1 MTINTKA
8 EKIPTVA
15 IVGRPNVGKS
25 RLVNRLMGRE
35 RAIVHNEPGVTRDR
49 LYGEVNW
56 SGRTF
61 QVIDTGGIPTEA
73 PSSLSTSIRRQIEL
87 ALGEADLFCF
97 VVDRKEIHPLDKEI
111 ANWLRGFGK
120 PIVLAVNKVDVAS
133 HESGLSDFYPLGIE
147 PLVAISAEEG
157 RGIDTLLEAF
167 LERLP
172 TREKNIETSEISIA
186 ILGRPNVGKSS
197 LFNRLLQSER
207 SVVDE
212 KGGTTRDAVNSFVT
226 LGEARIQLVDTA
238 GIRRKS
244 RVEGKLEKVSVK
256 RALDQIDRNQIVWLT
271 IDASEGV
278 VDQEQQLAQLIYQKN
293 RPLLIVANKIDKI
306 PVKDRRPLL
315 ETLKSSFYFLP
326 GIPLCP
332 TSALT
337 GHGVTKLLPETHQ
350 LRTTFGKRI
359 PTSQLN
365 KFAQTALH
373 RIRPSF
379 KGKTPNLLY
388 LAQTSVAPPTFTLF
402 FSEGASLSEAYKR
415 FFRNEIQK
423 GFGFESVPIRL
434 FFRAGR
440 LRLN

>member
-1 MTINTKA
+1 MNTNT
-8 EKIPTVA
+8 ERIPTVA

-25 RLVNRLMGRE
+25 RLVNRLMGRD

-56 SGRTF
+56 RGRTF
-61 QVIDTGGIPTEA
+61 QVIDTGGIPTETL
-73 PSSLSTSIRRQIEL
+73 SSLSTSIRRQIEF
-87 ALGEADLFCF
+87 ALEEADLFCF
-97 VVDRKEIHPLDKEI
+97 VVDRKELHPLDKEI
-111 ANWLRGFGK
+111 GNWLRSFGK
-120 PIVLAVNKVDVAS
+120 PIILAVNKVDVAS
-133 HESGLSDFYPLGIE
+133 HESDLLNFYELGME
-147 PLVAISAEEG
+147 PLLAISAEEG
-157 RGIDTLLEAF
+157 RGIDSLLDAF

-172 TREKNIETSEISIA
+172 ATEKNIETLEMSIA

-226 LGEARIQLVDTA
+226 LKGERIQLVDTA

-244 RVEGKLEKVSVK
+244 RVAGKLEKVSVK
-256 RALDQIDRNQIVWLT
+256 RALDQIEKNQIVWLV
-271 IDASEGV
+271 IDAPEGV

-293 RPLLIVANKIDKI
+293 RPTLIVANKIDKI
-306 PVKDRRPLL
+306 PFKDREPLL
-315 ETLKSSFYFLP
+315 ETLKNSFYFLP
-326 GIPLCP
+326 GIPLYP

-337 GHGVTKLLPETHQ
+337 GHGVTKLLPEAHQ
-350 LRTTFGKRI
+350 LKATFGKRI
-359 PTSQLN
+359 STSELN
-365 KFAQTALH
+365 KFAQTTLH

-388 LAQTSVAPPTFTLF
+388 LTQTSTSPPTFTLF
-402 FSEGASLSEAYKR
+402 FSEGAELSEAYKR